1 MSKDQPSAVGG
12 ATPEAAWAERW
23 LRLVSPMAAPSGGRV
38 AQMIRCLRL
47 ALTLSVL
54 LTLHIWVWTTAMVT
68 AVLAWR
74 LLHDHFPDRPDELA
88 LLLTNLA
95 GSPPLACEP
104 SDGRETVTRRL
115 FLALG
120 AMWAE
125 NGNLFAML
133 CPDWSTST

>member
-1 MSKDQPSAVGG
+1 MSVPSPNITMKPEPRPSLLHRIPD
-12 ATPEAAWAERW
+12 AT
-23 LRLVSPMAAPSGGRV
+23 
-38 AQMIRCLRL
+38 LRL